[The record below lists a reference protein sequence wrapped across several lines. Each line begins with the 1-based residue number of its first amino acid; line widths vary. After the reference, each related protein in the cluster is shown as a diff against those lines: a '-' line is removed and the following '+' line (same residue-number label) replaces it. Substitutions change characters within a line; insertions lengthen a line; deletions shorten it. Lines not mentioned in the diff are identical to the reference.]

1 MKDNNNH
8 FQKHKED
15 NINLKT
21 LIALSRCS
29 QNVHK
34 REFETMKKGGLT
46 VSQFAVLEVLYH
58 KGDLRVSEILDKI
71 LATGGN
77 MTVVI
82 ENLIKERLVKRN
94 IDINDRRV
102 NIISITDKGR
112 DLMSQI
118 FPEHVENINT
128 IFNVLST
135 EEKQTL
141 IRLLKKLSGIEPSNE
156 SK

>member
-1 MKDNNNH
+1 
-8 FQKHKED
+8 
-15 NINLKT
+15 
-21 LIALSRCS
+21 
-29 QNVHK
+29 
-34 REFETMKKGGLT
+34 
-46 VSQFAVLEVLYH
+46 
-58 KGDLRVSEILDKI
+58 
-71 LATGGN
+71 
-77 MTVVI
+77 VVI
-82 ENLIKERLVKRN
+82 ENLIKEGLVKRN

-141 IRLLKKLSGIEPSNE
+141 IRLLKKLSGIEPS
-156 SK
+156 